1 MTAPAGA
8 AGAAGREGVP
18 PAEDAAARAH
28 RSIRQAIMARTF
40 QPGQHLQ
47 EVFLADWLG
56 ISRTPVRDALRRL
69 QVEGLVEPA
78 ARGVVV
84 AQVTVEGIE
93 QAYQLLEV
101 LEGLAA
107 RLAAA
112 RLDDEGAAALR
123 DILGQMDAAVA
134 AGDGGTWAALDAQ
147 LHDAIRGASGSPK
160 LAEMVSR
167 VYPVIER
174 VRNTYLLEGTDA
186 GRLAAVA
193 AVHREMGEA
202 VLARDPDRAEALARR
217 TFAEGGQAN
226 VRLLRRWVAPLRH
239 SF

>member
-1 MTAPAGA
+1 
-8 AGAAGREGVP
+8 
-18 PAEDAAARAH
+18 
-28 RSIRQAIMARTF
+28 MARTF
-40 QPGQHLQ
+40 EPGQHLQ

-56 ISRTPVRDALRRL
+56 ISRTPVRDALHRL
-69 QVEGLVEPA
+69 QVEGLVAPA
-78 ARGVVV
+78 ARGFVV
-84 AQVTVEGIE
+84 AQVTIEDIE

-112 RLDDEGAAALR
+112 RLGGDDAVALQV
-123 DILGQMDAAVA
+123 ILGEMDAAVE
-134 AGDGGTWAALDAQ
+134 AGDGEAWAALDAG
-147 LHDAIRGASGSPK
+147 LHDAIRRLSGNAK
-160 LAEMVSR
+160 LAEIVSR

-186 GRLAAVA
+186 GRLDAVA

-202 VLARDPDRAEALARR
+202 VLTRDPDRAEALARR
-217 TFAEGGQAN
+217 TFAAGGRAN